1 MEDNNLNK
9 IEGEWDQYWLRSSKK
24 KSINKIYDFFAYIY
38 RNFLIGPSFKYYMY
52 KHFNK
57 NSDILLKS
65 DLSAENFSN
74 KPKNSWF
81 MFIKPVSEF

>member
-38 RNFLIGPSFKYYMY
+38 RKFLIGPSFKYYMY

-57 NSDILLKS
+57 KLIFYMLDAEVVRSINLL
-65 DLSAENFSN
+65 
-74 KPKNSWF
+74 
-81 MFIKPVSEF
+81 